1 MSSTRVLILGT
12 LLDGPLHGYEV
23 RRRLEL
29 WGAAYWANVAY
40 GSIYHGLAKMADE
53 GLLTV
58 VEHGRGGKTVYEI
71 TGDGREEFRRRLLTY
86 WWEIKPIVDPFQVAL
101 TFMDRLPKAD
111 LVNAMEARLT
121 QLRAAVSSTERA
133 LEAKSS
139 FDAPRHIDE
148 CIRLANAQLR
158 SQLGWVEGA
167 IERVESGELP

>member
-29 WGAAYWANVAY
+29 WGAGYWANVAY
-40 GSIYHGLAKMADE
+40 GSIYHGLAKMAGE
-53 GLLTV
+53 GLLAV
-58 VEHGRGGKTVYEI
+58 VEQGQGGKTVYEV
-71 TGDGREEFRRRLLTY
+71 TDEGREEFRRQLLGY

-101 TFMDRLPKAD
+101 TFIDRLPTPD
-111 LVNAMEARLT
+111 LVNAMKARLE

-133 LEAKSS
+133 LEAKLA

-158 SQLGWVEGA
+158 SQLEWVEGA
-167 IERVESGELP
+167 IVRVENGELP

>member
-29 WGAAYWANVAY
+29 WGAGYWANVAY

-53 GLLTV
+53 GLLAV
-58 VEHGRGGKTVYEI
+58 VEQGKAGKTVYEI
-71 TGDGREEFRRRLLTY
+71 TAIGREEFQRQLLTY

-101 TFMDRLPKAD
+101 TFLDRLSPAD
-111 LVNAMEARLT
+111 LVNAMEARLVA
-121 QLRAAVSSTERA
+121 LRAAVSATERA
-133 LEAKSS
+133 LQAKFA
-139 FDAPRHIDE
+139 FDAPRHVDE

-158 SQLGWVEGA
+158 AQVDW
-167 IERVESGELP
+167 IEDAVGRVEDGELP